1 MLILCEQKRGFPLQ
15 MQHKCAT
22 GVKAKQVVH
31 CAVVKNSFKNPATAT
46 EHEKTYAVVDSEI
59 LKVGAE

>member
-1 MLILCEQKRGFPLQ
+1 MNRSVDFRPKCSTNVRRECKRNS
-15 MQHKCAT
+15 
-22 GVKAKQVVH
+22 
-31 CAVVKNSFKNPATAT
+31 AVVKNSFKNPATAT